1 MVHTDSAWCSWMIHS
16 IRHILLIMM
25 INWLTIFSENR
36 SVMRLWFC
44 NDRHVSFLFHISLI
58 FCGLIC
64 SVIVVLHIGKFIWSV
79 ALLYFVRTERVM
91 NIFIVLRNERKVFRI
106 CQFHERSDK
115 TEKCTECV
123 NREVNGNSKINSVK
137 YWCLCFCLKYIPRE
151 QQLLFELAI
160 KKFTW
165 NWQDCELYLFPF
177 VSLSLLT
184 ADKFQI

>member
-1 MVHTDSAWCSWMIHS
+1 MVHTDSAWCSGMIHS

-123 NREVNGNSKINSVK
+123 NREVNENSNCCSSSIMQGAPKVWNSGNIFFRLNFTKITRADQFNFFS
-137 YWCLCFCLKYIPRE
+137 R
-151 QQLLFELAI
+151 
-160 KKFTW
+160 
-165 NWQDCELYLFPF
+165 NNFPF
-177 VSLSLLT
+177 SSSVSR
-184 ADKFQI
+184 